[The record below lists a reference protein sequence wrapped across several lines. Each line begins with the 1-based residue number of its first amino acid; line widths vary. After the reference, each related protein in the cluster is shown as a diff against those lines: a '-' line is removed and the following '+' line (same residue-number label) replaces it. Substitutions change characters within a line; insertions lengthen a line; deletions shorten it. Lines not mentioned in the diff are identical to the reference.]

1 MEKALKRSLS
11 SPGRFAIIRS
21 LTGVRTTRPVGAPA
35 TNKGDFATLAARVG
49 IGHDTH
55 RLGPDRPLLLG
66 GVQIPHDQGLIGH
79 SDADVLL
86 HAITDALLGAAAL
99 GDIGELF
106 PDTDPANKDRDS
118 ADMLR
123 LALAKVAKAGFQLVN
138 VDSIVFAE
146 RPKLSAYK
154 TAIRERMA
162 ELLGISVDCVGFKA
176 KTGERVGPVGRHEAM
191 MAEAVV
197 LLERMKAE
205 G

>member
-1 MEKALKRSLS
+1 M
-11 SPGRFAIIRS
+11 
-21 LTGVRTTRPVGAPA
+21 
-35 TNKGDFATLAARVG
+35 
-49 IGHDTH
+49 
-55 RLGPDRPLLLG
+55 LG
-66 GVQIPHDQGLIGH
+66 GVQIPHDQGLVGH

-123 LALAKVAKAGFQLVN
+123 LALAKVTEAGFRLVN

-162 ELLGISVDCVGFKA
+162 ELLGISVDRVGFKA
-176 KTGERVGPVGRHEAM
+176 KTGERVGPVGRQEAM

-197 LLERMKAE
+197 LLE